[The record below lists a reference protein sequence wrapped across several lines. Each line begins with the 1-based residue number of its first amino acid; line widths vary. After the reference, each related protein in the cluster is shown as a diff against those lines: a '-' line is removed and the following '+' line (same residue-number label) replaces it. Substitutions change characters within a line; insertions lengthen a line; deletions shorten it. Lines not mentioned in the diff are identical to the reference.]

1 MIITKLRID
10 SQMFFLEPGQD
21 VAALKRQILTAA
33 RGVADFVIF
42 TTVGHGEVAVL
53 MTPATPVRFE
63 QQEHSDEQIAAWE
76 ENPPE
81 ADFVLSEPEWVL

>member
-33 RGVADFVIF
+33 RGWRI
-42 TTVGHGEVAVL
+42 
-53 MTPATPVRFE
+53 
-63 QQEHSDEQIAAWE
+63 S
-76 ENPPE
+76 
-81 ADFVLSEPEWVL
+81 